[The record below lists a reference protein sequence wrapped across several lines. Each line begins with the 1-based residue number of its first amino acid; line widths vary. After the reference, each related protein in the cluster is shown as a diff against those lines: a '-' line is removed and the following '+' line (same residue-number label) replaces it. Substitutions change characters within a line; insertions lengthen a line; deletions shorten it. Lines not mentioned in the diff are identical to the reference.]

1 MIRIVGVKFRNKGKT
16 YHFDPADLDLKNGD
30 SVVVETE
37 RGAGYAMVSSIPRFI
52 QQLPSGR
59 QLKKVIKKASE
70 EDIKAMQNNKEREAE
85 ALRFCVDRIRDR
97 ELAMKL
103 VDAEYTSDGSKIT
116 FYFTADN
123 RIDFRELVKDIA
135 GKYRTRIEMR
145 QIGVRDEARMING
158 YGPCGRQLCC
168 AAFLREFEPVSIKMA
183 KEQSMVLNPAKI
195 SGICGRLMCC
205 IGYEAWNGGTCKK
218 APCNKTEGT
227 ITETEEIVS
236 DILVSAEKR
245 DQVIQKAEQITAMP
259 SEPKEAVKPE
269 SKPIEQVKETV
280 SPVRDLSPSGIKTE
294 AQQQTEKPSQPQAQK
309 PASFREKRR
318 RRRHRK
324 RNKH

>member
-1 MIRIVGVKFRNKGKT
+1 MIKIVGVKFRDKGKI
-16 YHFDPADLDLKNGD
+16 YHFDPTDLDLKIGD
-30 SVVVETE
+30 AVVVETE
-37 RGAGYAMVSSIPRFI
+37 RGMGYAKVSSIPRFI
-52 QQLPSGR
+52 LQLPSGR
-59 QLKKVIKKASE
+59 HLKKVLKKASE
-70 EDIKAMQNNKEREAE
+70 EDITAMQNNKVRETE
-85 ALRFCVDRIRDR
+85 AFRFCVDRIRDR
-97 ELAMKL
+97 ELPMKL
-103 VDAEYTSDGSKIT
+103 VDVEYTRDGSKIT

-135 GKYRTRIEMR
+135 GKFRTRIEMR

-168 AAFLREFEPVSIKMA
+168 ASFLREFEPVSIKMA

-205 IGYEAWNGGTCKK
+205 IGYEAGNGEPCKRT
-218 APCNKTEGT
+218 PRPETEV
-227 ITETEEIVS
+227 IAQETEEIIS
-236 DILVSAEKR
+236 ETPLLAEEKEQVMQQAKR
-245 DQVIQKAEQITAMP
+245 ETAMP
-259 SEPKEAVKPE
+259 SEHREAVKPE
-269 SKPIEQVKETV
+269 SKPIEQAKEI
-280 SPVRDLSPSGIKTE
+280 SKFE

-324 RNKH
+324 RHKH

>member
-1 MIRIVGVKFRNKGKT
+1 MIKIVGVRFRDKGKT
-16 YHFDPADLDLKNGD
+16 YHFDPADLDLKIGD
-30 SVVVETE
+30 AVVVETE
-37 RGAGYAMVSSIPRFI
+37 RGVGYAMVSSIPRFI
-52 QQLPSGR
+52 QQFPSGR
-59 QLKKVIKKASE
+59 KLKKVLKKASE
-70 EDIKAMQNNKEREAE
+70 EDITAMQNNKERETE
-85 ALRFCVDRIRDR
+85 ALRYCHEKIKDR
-97 ELAMKL
+97 ELPMKL
-103 VDAEYTSDGSKIT
+103 VDVEYSQDGSKIT

-158 YGPCGRQLCC
+158 YGQCGRQLCC
-168 AAFLREFEPVSIKMA
+168 ASFLREFEPVSIKMA

-205 IGYEAWNGGTCKK
+205 IAYEAGNGESCKR
-218 APCNKTEGT
+218 APRAKTEG
-227 ITETEEIVS
+227 ITAETKEIIS
-236 DILVSAEKR
+236 DAPLSAEEKT
-245 DQVIQKAEQITAMP
+245 QVMQKTEQTTQMP
-259 SEPKEAVKPE
+259 SEPKEAVRSE
-269 SKPIEQVKETV
+269 SKPMEQVKETAG
-280 SPVRDLSPSGIKTE
+280 LG

-309 PASFREKRR
+309 PASFREKKR

>member
-1 MIRIVGVKFRNKGKT
+1 MIKIVGVKFREKGKT
-16 YHFDPADLDLKNGD
+16 YHFDPTDLDLRIGEA
-30 SVVVETE
+30 VVVETE
-37 RGAGYAMVSSIPRFI
+37 RGVGYAKVSSAPRFI

-59 QLKKVIKKASE
+59 QLKKVLKKAAE
-70 EDIKAMQNNKEREAE
+70 EDIAAMQNNKERETE
-85 ALRFCVDRIRDR
+85 AFRFCLERIKDK
-97 ELAMKL
+97 EIPMKL
-103 VDAEYTSDGSKIT
+103 VDVEYMPDGSKIT

-123 RIDFRELVKDIA
+123 RIDFRELVKDVA

-168 AAFLREFEPVSIKMA
+168 ASFLREFEPVSIKMA

-205 IGYEAWNGGTCKK
+205 IGYEAGNGEPCKR
-218 APCNKTEGT
+218 APRAKKEGSAAEAEEIISDASLLAEEKEQTPVQIKTENALP
-227 ITETEEIVS
+227 EEH
-236 DILVSAEKR
+236 R
-245 DQVIQKAEQITAMP
+245 
-259 SEPKEAVKPE
+259 EPVKPE
-269 SKPIEQVKETV
+269 SKPMEQ
-280 SPVRDLSPSGIKTE
+280 IKVTAGTE

-318 RRRHRK
+318 KRRHRK
-324 RNKH
+324 RHKN